1 MITGTLKSKVDK
13 VWNAFWSGG
22 LTNPLAVIEQISYLL
37 FIRRLDELHT
47 QKLQQAML
55 RRIEIENPIFTP
67 EQEHFRWSVL
77 KNKAPSEMY
86 EIFTG
91 AEGLF
96 EFIKN
101 MNGNGTAYAR
111 FMKDAVFMIPTA
123 DLLTKVVDLIDD
135 IDMEDRDTKGDLYE
149 YLLSKLTTAGV
160 NGQFRTPRHIIKMM
174 IEMLAPT
181 PKDTVCD
188 PACGTAGF
196 LMAAS
201 EYVRDTHPEIFQS
214 AELREHFSGP
224 MFTGFDFDPSM
235 LRIAVMNMVLHGVE
249 NPNIESRDSL
259 AQSSENI
266 AGICT
271 KIYANPP
278 FKGSLDY
285 DIVAPDLLRPQKSK
299 KTELLFLNLFLR
311 LLKPGGQC
319 ACIVPDGVLFGSTK
333 AHVAIRKM
341 IVEEHKLDAVISMPS
356 GVFKPY
362 AGVSTAILIFTRT
375 DSGGTDKVWF
385 YDMQADGYSLDDK
398 RTELDKDDH
407 EKNNI
412 PDIIARWKALA
423 DVEGRARTEQSFMV
437 PVEDIAK
444 NKYDLSIN
452 RYKEIV
458 YEEEEYDPPLE
469 ILDRMEEL
477 EREILGDMAELRE
490 MLND

>member
-1 MITGTLKSKVDK
+1 MLTGIIKSKVDK
-13 VWNAFWSGG
+13 VWDAFWSGG
-22 LTNPLAVIEQISYLL
+22 VTNPLTVIEQISYLL
-37 FIRRLDELHT
+37 FIRRLDDLHT
-47 QKLQQAML
+47 ADLQQALML
-55 RRIEIENPIFTP
+55 GSEVENPIFSA

-77 KNKAPSEMY
+77 KEKAPSEIFK
-86 EIFTG
+86 IFTG
-91 AEGLF
+91 ANGLF

-111 FMKDAVFMIPTA
+111 FMKDAVFMVPNA
-123 DLLTKVVDLIDD
+123 PLLTKVIDLIDD
-135 IDMEDRDTKGDLYE
+135 IDMKERDTKGDLYE
-149 YLLSKLTTAGV
+149 YLLSKLSTAGV
-160 NGQFRTPRHIIKMM
+160 NGQFRTPRHIIKLM

-181 PKDTVCD
+181 PTDTICD

-196 LMAAS
+196 LMSAS
-201 EYVRDTHPEIFQS
+201 EYVRDTHPEIF
-214 AELREHFSGP
+214 REAKLSKHFSGP
-224 MFTGFDFDPSM
+224 MFAGFDFDPSM

-249 NPNIESRDSL
+249 NPNIEARDSL
-259 AQSSENI
+259 AQESENI
-266 AGICT
+266 AEICT

-299 KTELLFLNLFLR
+299 KTELLFINLFLR

-333 AHVAIRKM
+333 AHVAIRQK
-341 IVEEHKLDAVISMPS
+341 IVDEHKLDAVISMPS

-362 AGVSTAILIFTRT
+362 AGVSTAILFFTRT

-385 YDMQADGYSLDDK
+385 YDMQADGFSLDDK

-412 PDIIARWKALA
+412 PDILARYKNLEAEA
-423 DVEGRARTEQSFMV
+423 DRARTEQSFMV
-437 PVEDIAK
+437 DVADIIK

-477 EREILGDMAELRE
+477 EKDILGDMAELRG
-490 MLND
+490 MLSE